1 MSKKEDSKYS
11 SLAIVQAIFVFFILF
26 GLLLVLVVYYDFSE
40 VNLGALAFLVTV
52 ACVVLLSKNIYDLAS
67 EEEKV
72 TKIAKKLSAD
82 VVDNPSQKL
91 FAEVFNNS
99 PIAYLI
105 LDRDGNIMTTN
116 KSAVRLLGRSPVRLD
131 KAQFFT
137 CLDAGSS
144 EHLILIK
151 EKFRNG
157 VIVSEE
163 EIEINREGSIAWAT
177 MSIFPFTDLAGQRM
191 SLVTLLDITKQ
202 KEIDT
207 AKSEFV
213 SLASH
218 QLRTPIAGMRWS
230 AELLLMDGVES
241 LSKQQRRYA
250 DRLLSNIKRMAGL
263 VDDFLQVS
271 RFDLGTRI
279 LQPEAVD
286 IQKLINE
293 IISDQLL
300 IMSSKRLKVEK
311 NFDSSVT
318 EIVTDENL
326 LRMIITN
333 LYNNAIKYSNK
344 EGVIDIAYFRE
355 GEDLVLEI
363 KDTGMGIPIAD
374 QSRIFTKV
382 FRASNALREVPDGT
396 GLGLYIVKKAAQV
409 LRGRVTFKST
419 ENIGSTF
426 TVVVPITLSI

>member
-1 MSKKEDSKYS
+1 MSKKEDSKYNS
-11 SLAIVQAIFVFFILF
+11 IAVAQAVFVFFILF
-26 GLLLVLVVYYDFSE
+26 GLLLGLVIYYDFSGI
-40 VNLGALAFLVTV
+40 NLGALAFLIAMTC
-52 ACVVLLSKNIYDLAS
+52 AVLLAKNIYDLAN
-67 EEEKV
+67 EEEKTV
-72 TKIAKKLSAD
+72 KIAKKLAEN
-82 VVDNPSQKL
+82 VVNNPSQKL
-91 FAEVFNNS
+91 FSEVFNNS

-105 LDRDGNIMTTN
+105 IDGDGNIITFN
-116 KSAVRLLGRSPVRLD
+116 KSAVRQLGRSTMRLSHT
-131 KAQFFT
+131 QFFS
-137 CLDAGSS
+137 CINSSQS

-163 EIEINREGSIAWAT
+163 EIEISRDGGAGWAT
-177 MSIFPFTDLAGQRM
+177 MSIFPFTDSANQRM

-230 AELLLMDGVES
+230 AELLLMDGADS

-250 DRLLSNIKRMAGL
+250 DRLLSNIQRMASL

-279 LQPEAVD
+279 LQPEVVD

-293 IISDQLL
+293 VIGDQSL
-300 IMSSKRLKVEK
+300 MTSSKRLEVEK
-311 NFDSSVT
+311 HFDNNVT

-333 LYNNAIKYSNK
+333 LYNNAIKYSYK
-344 EGVIDIAYFRE
+344 EGVIEIAYFRE
-355 GEDLVLEI
+355 GEDPVLEI
-363 KDTGMGIPIAD
+363 KDSGMGIPVAD

-382 FRASNALREVPDGT
+382 FRASNAVREVPDGT
-396 GLGLYIVKKAAQV
+396 GLGLYIVKKAAQT
-409 LRGRVTFKST
+409 LRGRVTFNSS
-419 ENIGSTF
+419 ENVGTTF
-426 TVVVPITLSI
+426 TVVIPLTLST

>member
-1 MSKKEDSKYS
+1 MSKKEDNKYNS
-11 SLAIVQAIFVFFILF
+11 IAVAQAVFVFFILF
-26 GLLLVLVVYYDFSE
+26 GLLIGLVFYYDFSGI
-40 VNLGALAFLVTV
+40 NLGALAFLIAVTC
-52 ACVVLLSKNIYDLAS
+52 AVLLAKNIYDLAR
-67 EEEKV
+67 EEEKTV
-72 TKIAKKLSAD
+72 KIAKRLSED
-82 VVDNPSQKL
+82 VVSNPSQKL

-105 LDRDGNIMTTN
+105 LDSEGNIITSN
-116 KSAVRLLGRSPVRLD
+116 KSAVRLLGRSAMRLD
-131 KAQFFT
+131 KTQFFT
-137 CLDAGSS
+137 CIGAHS

-163 EIEINREGSIAWAT
+163 EIEINRDGSSGWAT
-177 MSIFPFTDLAGQRM
+177 MSIFPFTDYANQRM
-191 SLVTLLDITKQ
+191 SLVTLLDITRQ

-230 AELLLMDGVES
+230 AELLLMDGAES

-250 DRLLSNIKRMAGL
+250 DRLLSNVQRMANL

-279 LQPEAVD
+279 LQPEVVD
-286 IQKLINE
+286 IQKLINDVVGE
-293 IISDQLL
+293 QSL
-300 IMSSKRLKVEK
+300 MTSSKQIVVERH
-311 NFDSSVT
+311 FDDSVS
-318 EIVTDENL
+318 EIVTDEKL
-326 LRMIITN
+326 LRMIVTN
-333 LYNNAIKYSNK
+333 LYNNAIKYSHNG
-344 EGVIDIAYFRE
+344 GVVEITYFRE
-355 GEDLVLEI
+355 GEDLVIEI
-363 KDTGMGIPIAD
+363 KDYGMGIPVED

-396 GLGLYIVKKAAQV
+396 GLGLYIVKKAAQT
-409 LRGRVTFKST
+409 LRGRVTFNSS
-419 ENIGSTF
+419 ENVGTTF
-426 TVVVPITLSI
+426 TVVIPLTLSV